1 MKIITIFEVWMVSPN
16 TEING
21 FKNINDGE
29 TRNFFFHRLQPSKEH
44 LADNQYHFHD
54 DFYIA
59 KRGNNIK
66 RNKNSLIEFFES
78 FGEKTGALKNK
89 NLVLQIKHL
98 LTNKHSW
105 KYSFSTS
112 ENVKH

>member
-1 MKIITIFEVWMVSPN
+1 MASKTVMMA
-16 TEING
+16 
-21 FKNINDGE
+21 KHE
-29 TRNFFFHRLQPSKEH
+29 TFFTDCKLQPSKEH

-78 FGEKTGALKNK
+78 FGEKN
-89 NLVLQIKHL
+89 
-98 LTNKHSW
+98 W
-105 KYSFSTS
+105 CS
-112 ENVKH
+112 EKQKLGITDKTFTDKQT

>member
-1 MKIITIFEVWMVSPN
+1 MKAMVWMVSPN

-78 FGEKTGALKNK
+78 FGEKK
-89 NLVLQIKHL
+89 LVL
-98 LTNKHSW
+98 
-105 KYSFSTS
+105 
-112 ENVKH
+112 

>member
-78 FGEKTGALKNK
+78 FGEKN
-89 NLVLQIKHL
+89 
-98 LTNKHSW
+98 W
-105 KYSFSTS
+105 CS
-112 ENVKH
+112 EKQKLGITDKTFTDKQT